1 MNRSKWRAL
10 IFGFTCIAFT
20 NFTLSLPLHHVRW
33 SPAVVGV
40 TDELYD
46 PLLCFTGTREEELEK
61 VFKRYGGLES
71 VWVAR
76 NPPGF
81 AFVTFE
87 DARDA
92 DDACRGEDG
101 KDFNGRSIRVEIA
114 RRKSGKGKGKGKGFS
129 SWYRGGKGGD
139 YGGGYGGYDGGYGG
153 GRDAGYGGGRERSR

>member
-1 MNRSKWRAL
+1 
-10 IFGFTCIAFT
+10 
-20 NFTLSLPLHHVRW
+20 
-33 SPAVVGV
+33 
-40 TDELYD
+40 
-46 PLLCFTGTREEELEK
+46 ELEK

-101 KDFNGRSIRVEIA
+101 KDFNGRSIRVEVA

-129 SWYRGGKGGD
+129 NWYRGGKGGD

-153 GRDAGYGGGRERSR
+153 GRDAGYGGGYGGRDRSRS

>member
-1 MNRSKWRAL
+1 MTEERK
-10 IFGFTCIAFT
+10 
-20 NFTLSLPLHHVRW
+20 VY
-33 SPAVVGV
+33 VGNL
-40 TDELYD
+40 EE
-46 PLLCFTGTREEELEK
+46 GTREEELEK
-61 VFKRYGGLES
+61 VFKRYGGIES

-101 KDFNGRSIRVEIA
+101 KDFNGRR
-114 RRKSGKGKGKGKGFS
+114 SGKGKGKGKGFS
-129 SWYRGGKGGD
+129 NWYRGGKGD

-153 GRDAGYGGGRERSR
+153 RDSGGYGGRDSGGYGGRDRSRSDSRDRRRQRTRSRSGSRDRR